1 MKGVKCWEPS
11 GEDLA
16 QPNPL
21 SWRCEDA
28 RESMHIRWREGD
40 SCERQHWVGMRM
52 KSMGRRVEEN
62 GQWEI
67 KRFNFQVSDSE
78 SDSVACRGAGQIRA
92 KDACRGTIT

>member
-1 MKGVKCWEPS
+1 
-11 GEDLA
+11 
-16 QPNPL
+16 
-21 SWRCEDA
+21 
-28 RESMHIRWREGD
+28 
-40 SCERQHWVGMRM
+40 
-52 KSMGRRVEEN
+52 MGRRVEEN